1 MQVILLA
8 TGETDKLRPLTET
21 ITSPMIPVANRPV
34 MVYTIE
40 MLARQ
45 GYKNVLASLYH
56 LGGSIEADFG
66 NGERWGVHIDYILQ
80 KDPWGSAG
88 ALKWAEHSLEDTF
101 LVLPGDVLIDLDI
114 QAALTQHRNLGS
126 LATVILQPQGNGG
139 CVNFDDDNRVTGVL
153 PADESNQPWYNTG
166 AYLFDR
172 KVLEKIPSRTSFDSY
187 EHLLPV
193 LLSENLPVHAF
204 KASGYWNEMATFAEY
219 HAAQCAY
226 LHENN
231 GGHAYFDDIARVLE
245 TRQIAEGIWVGRNH
259 VIHPSVRLAPPVYIG
274 DNCQIG
280 RNVELGPDVVIGK
293 NVVIDD
299 EATIFQSTV
308 LDQSY
313 IGQLVSIEN
322 RIVNKNVMVDVN
334 TAEQT
339 EVVDE
344 FLLGEA
350 HPALLDTGLH
360 RMWDIVVS
368 LILLL
373 LAVPVMLP
381 VALITL
387 LTTGRLFESV
397 THLGT
402 LPKTIGNGRSP
413 QLEPFPL
420 LRFCTKR
427 SGKLTGFGR
436 WLEKWDLHRLPE
448 LWNVLTGKIS
458 LVGVKPLL
466 PEEEKEIIE
475 AWQLQRHEYQAG
487 FTGLWYV
494 QNGRY
499 SQLDEILIADTYY
512 VATRNWRE
520 DLIILRKTPAEW
532 IKRARS

>member
-8 TGETDKLRPLTET
+8 TGETAKLRPLTET

-45 GYKNVLASLYH
+45 GFKQILASLYH
-56 LGGSIEADFG
+56 LGGSVEAYFG
-66 NGERWGVHIDYILQ
+66 NGERWGVNIEYVLQ
-80 KDPWGSAG
+80 KDAWGSAG
-88 ALKWAEHSLEDTF
+88 ALKWAEHSINQTC

-114 QAALTQHRNLGS
+114 EAALAQHRARQS
-126 LATVILQPQGNGG
+126 AVTVIVQPQGTGNI
-139 CVNFDDDNRVTGVL
+139 VYLDAADRVVIESAAVGNDCSCYTTGVYLFERHVLDKIPARTPFDLGRDLL
-153 PADESNQPWYNTG
+153 PA
-166 AYLFDR
+166 
-172 KVLEKIPSRTSFDSY
+172 
-187 EHLLPV
+187 LLADG
-193 LLSENLPVHAF
+193 LPVHGY
-204 KASGYWNEMATFAEY
+204 KAEGYWNEMATFADY

-226 LHENN
+226 LHEDN
-231 GGHAYFDDIARVLE
+231 GSRAYFDDIARTLE
-245 TRQIAEGIWVGRNH
+245 ARQIAEGIWVGRNH

-299 EATIFQSTV
+299 EATIFQSTI

-313 IGQLVSIEN
+313 VGQLVNIEN
-322 RIVNKNVMVDVN
+322 RIVYKNLMIDAI
-334 TAEQT
+334 TAERT

-350 HPALLDTGLH
+350 HPALIDTGLQ
-360 RMWDIVVS
+360 RIWDAAAS
-368 LILLL
+368 LFLLL
-373 LAVPVMLP
+373 LALPFML
-381 VALITL
+381 LIGIITL
-387 LTTGRLFESV
+387 FTTGRLFEGV

-402 LPKTIGNGRSP
+402 LPGTIGYGRSP
-413 QLEPFPL
+413 QLESFTIR
-420 LRFCTKR
+420 RFCTRR
-427 SGKLTGFGR
+427 SGQPTAFGR

-448 LWNVLTGKIS
+448 LGSVLTGKLS

-466 PEEEKEIIE
+466 PEEASEITE

-494 QNGRY
+494 QNGRN
-499 SQLDEILIADTYY
+499 SQLDETLIADTYY
-512 VATRNWRE
+512 VATRTWRE
-520 DLIILRKTPAEW
+520 DLKILRKTPAGW
-532 IKRARS
+532 LKRVRS

>member
-8 TGETDKLRPLTET
+8 TGETVKLRPLTET

-45 GYKNVLASLYH
+45 GYKQILTTLYH
-56 LGGSIEADFG
+56 LGGSIEAYFG
-66 NGERWGVHIDYILQ
+66 NGERWGVNIEYVLQ
-80 KDPWGSAG
+80 KDAWGSAG
-88 ALKWAEHSLEDTF
+88 ALKWAEHSINETF

-114 QAALTQHRNLGS
+114 EAVVAQHRARQS
-126 LATVILQPQGNGG
+126 VATVVVQQQGTGDTVCLDAENKVIIGEHDHSWF
-139 CVNFDDDNRVTGVL
+139 NTGV
-153 PADESNQPWYNTG
+153 
-166 AYLFDR
+166 YLFEPQ
-172 KVLEKIPSRTSFDSY
+172 VLDKIPARTIFDLS
-187 EHLLPV
+187 HDLLP
-193 LLSENLPVHAF
+193 LLQAEGLPVHGY
-204 KASGYWNEMATFAEY
+204 KADGYWNEMTTFADY
-219 HAAQCAY
+219 HSAQCAY
-226 LHENN
+226 LHEDN
-231 GGHAYFDDIARVLE
+231 GSRAYFDDVARVLE

-299 EATIFQSTV
+299 EATIFQSTI

-313 IGQLVSIEN
+313 VGQLVKIEN
-322 RIVNKNVMVDVN
+322 RIVYKNLMIDAN
-334 TAEQT
+334 TAERT

-350 HPALLDTGLH
+350 HPALIDTGVQ
-360 RMWDIVVS
+360 RIWDIVVS
-368 LILLL
+368 LLLL
-373 LAVPVMLP
+373 FLMLP
-381 VALITL
+381 FMVLIGLLTL

-402 LPKTIGNGRSP
+402 LPRMTGYGRSP
-413 QLEPFPL
+413 QLESFPL
-420 LRFCTKR
+420 RRFCTQR
-427 SGKLTGFGR
+427 SEKTTTLGR

-448 LWNVLTGKIS
+448 LGNVLTGKIS
-458 LVGVKPLL
+458 LVGVKPLR
-466 PEEEKEIIE
+466 PEEAAEITE

-494 QNGRY
+494 QNGRN
-499 SQLDEILIADTYY
+499 SQLDETLITDTYY
-512 VATRNWRE
+512 AATRTWRE
-520 DLIILRKTPAEW
+520 DLKILRKTPAGW
-532 IKRARS
+532 IKRGRS